1 MSANGAGGRRAPLVV
16 GVGAPLRGDDA
27 VGWAVVERLRRSPQ
41 GALLDLREEQ
51 QLAPELAADLAE
63 VPAAAIVDASV
74 DLAPGVVRVAR
85 VASSPERPGAL
96 SHSLDAGALVA
107 LAGSLYGRAAETWL
121 VEVGAA
127 SFDLGAPLSSV
138 VEGAVDEAAA
148 AVIARLLR

>member
-1 MSANGAGGRRAPLVV
+1 MNSNEAGGRRAPLVV

-74 DLAPGVVRVAR
+74 ELAPGVVRVAR
-85 VASSPERPGAL
+85 VAPSSEPPGAL

-121 VEVGAA
+121 VEVGAS
-127 SFDLGAPLSSV
+127 SFDLGAPLSAV
-138 VEGAVDEAAA
+138 VAGAVDEAAA
-148 AVIARLLR
+148 AVIARLLS